1 MTVTRVVS
9 LDDAEAL
16 ARLVSANRDYLA
28 PWSPLQDDAYF
39 TADGQREVLTRQLAA
54 YDRGAMLPLAILDSD
69 GAVAGSINLNSI
81 IRGAFQSA
89 SVGYWVSES
98 CAGRGLASAAVAD
111 VTGLAFGELGLHR
124 LDAATLL
131 HNTPSQRV
139 LLRNGFR
146 PFAVAESYLK
156 IAGRWQDHILFQLLL
171 SPVGT
176 TPRGAPDGSAILSGA
191 PSPGGAPVPP
201 GDRSCAVS
209 PQAEIS
215 PPSPYRDN
223 RGKSEGGDG
232 PPVRAG
238 WPRPASSLAC

>member
-16 ARLVSANRDYLA
+16 ARLVNANRDYLA

-81 IRGAFQSA
+81 IRGAFQGA

-98 CAGRGLASAAVAD
+98 HIGRGLATAAVAD
-111 VTGLAFGELGLHR
+111 VIGIGFGEYRLHR
-124 LDAATLL
+124 LEAATLL

-139 LLRNGFR
+139 LGRNGFR
-146 PFAVAESYLK
+146 PFAVSESYLK
-156 IAGRWQDHILFQLLL
+156 IAGKWQDHILFALL
-171 SPVGT
+171 SP
-176 TPRGAPDGSAILSGA
+176 RG
-191 PSPGGAPVPP
+191 
-201 GDRSCAVS
+201 
-209 PQAEIS
+209 
-215 PPSPYRDN
+215 
-223 RGKSEGGDG
+223 
-232 PPVRAG
+232 
-238 WPRPASSLAC
+238 

>member
-39 TADGQREVLTRQLAA
+39 TADGQREVLIRQLAA
-54 YDRGAMLPLAILDSD
+54 YDRGAMLPLAILDSA

-98 CAGRGLASAAVAD
+98 SAGRGLASAAVAD

-156 IAGRWQDHILFQLLL
+156 IAGRWQDHILFQLL
-171 SPVGT
+171 SPGGT
-176 TPRGAPDGSAILSGA
+176 TLRYAPDGSAILSGA
-191 PSPGGAPVPP
+191 LSA
-201 GDRSCAVS
+201 GD
-209 PQAEIS
+209 
-215 PPSPYRDN
+215 D
-223 RGKSEGGDG
+223 
-232 PPVRAG
+232 
-238 WPRPASSLAC
+238 WP